1 MRSVLKVIDSI
12 NDFLGQKLQYVVL
25 FLILVVVAEVV
36 MRYVLNRPTIQL
48 PVIQTW
54 TGTTLYVLAFGYV
67 LLHKGHVRVDVLYA
81 RFSERLKGIVD
92 SVLFFVFFLPSVGVL
107 IYTGINWVEY
117 AIRIGERSSITFWY
131 PPTAPIRIIV
141 VVGLVLFF
149 VQGLATLYRDLYQ
162 AIRGKAYD

>member
-1 MRSVLKVIDSI
+1 MRRLLKVIDSV
-12 NDFLGQKLQYVVL
+12 NDFLGQKLKYVVL

-36 MRYVLNRPTIQL
+36 MRYFVGRPTIQL

-67 LLHKGHVRVDVLYA
+67 LLHKGHVRVDVLYS
-81 RFSERLKGIVD
+81 RFSDRVKGIVD
-92 SVLFFVFFLPSVGVL
+92 SVLWFVFFLPSVGLL
-107 IYTGINWVEY
+107 IYTGIVWVEY
-117 AIRIGERSSITFWY
+117 AIRIKERSSITFWY

-149 VQGLATLYRDLYQ
+149 IQGLATLYRDLYSV
-162 AIRGKAYD
+162 IRNKPHD

>member
-12 NDFLGQKLQYVVL
+12 NDFLGQKLKYVVL

-117 AIRIGERSSITFWY
+117 ALRIGERSSITFWY